1 MKKFFESPRVRS
13 VLRILLA
20 LLIGLT
26 LGFIVTLFVSDE
38 PIEAYRAFLFG
49 PLTRLNRIGD
59 WLEESLT
66 LILLGL
72 AICIVFSASQW
83 YIGVEGQMVLG
94 AMAAG
99 TIVLFVPL
107 PPFPRIVLAFAGA
120 ILIAFIWALVPAL
133 LKAYLNANE
142 LVTSLMLNA
151 VALKLF
157 EYLLKNFIM
166 PEKSRSLSS
175 EMIPDNLRLPSVI
188 PNWPFLSGLRELWMK
203 QTNVSI
209 MVYVIIAAV
218 IFAYYLLYKTP
229 FGYELRTVGS
239 NKEFARCGGINVN
252 KTIVLSMMVSGIFA
266 GLAGVHLA
274 LAIYNRVLM
283 GMSFGLGFEGIN
295 IAILAGNNPL
305 SVPLA
310 SLLYGYL
317 RAGADVM
324 ERSSDVSRELVVV
337 IQALVLLLVTAER
350 LLPTI
355 QRRIEEKIENGNGG
369 ESNNKK
375 GTKRTLEGEP
385 NES

>member
-1 MKKFFESPRVRS
+1 
-13 VLRILLA
+13 
-20 LLIGLT
+20 
-26 LGFIVTLFVSDE
+26 
-38 PIEAYRAFLFG
+38 
-49 PLTRLNRIGD
+49 
-59 WLEESLT
+59 
-66 LILLGL
+66 
-72 AICIVFSASQW
+72 
-83 YIGVEGQMVLG
+83 
-94 AMAAG
+94 
-99 TIVLFVPL
+99 
-107 PPFPRIVLAFAGA
+107 
-120 ILIAFIWALVPAL
+120 
-133 LKAYLNANE
+133 
-142 LVTSLMLNA
+142 
-151 VALKLF
+151 
-157 EYLLKNFIM
+157 
-166 PEKSRSLSS
+166 
-175 EMIPDNLRLPSVI
+175 
-188 PNWPFLSGLRELWMK
+188 
-203 QTNVSI
+203 

-218 IFAYYLLYKTP
+218 IFVFFLLYKTP

-239 NKEFARCGGINVN
+239 NKEFARYGGINVN
-252 KTIVLSMMVSGIFA
+252 KTIILSMMVSGIFA

-305 SVPLA
+305 AVPLS

-355 QRRIEEKIENGNGG
+355 QHRIEEKTENGNGG
-369 ESNNKK
+369 SNNNM